1 MSLAVRSLSEVIGES
16 ALTDVDIRAALQSRI
31 EQFNARLEHYEK
43 VHKFIVMKDD
53 FPSEVRSVNIFQKIK
68 VDRKIVAQ
76 RYQKEIDEIYLS
88 PPREVLL

>member
-1 MSLAVRSLSEVIGES
+1 
-16 ALTDVDIRAALQSRI
+16 
-31 EQFNARLEHYEK
+31 
-43 VHKFIVMKDD
+43 MKDD